1 MKLIYADNYE
11 EIDKSTSDSLSG
23 GKKGRNVRT
32 QIWVIN
38 GVICDLKSVWT
49 IYMME
54 MEVSKFAL
62 LFNIN
67 SHAKVVVKTPVG
79 KTEEGSINNA
89 IIQGYVLSPYS
100 VANK

>member
-38 GVICDLKSVWT
+38 GVICDLKSV
-49 IYMME
+49 
-54 MEVSKFAL
+54 
-62 LFNIN
+62 
-67 SHAKVVVKTPVG
+67 
-79 KTEEGSINNA
+79 
-89 IIQGYVLSPYS
+89 
-100 VANK
+100 

>member
-1 MKLIYADNYE
+1 
-11 EIDKSTSDSLSG
+11 
-23 GKKGRNVRT
+23 
-32 QIWVIN
+32 
-38 GVICDLKSVWT
+38 
-49 IYMME
+49 ME